1 MDRYQ
6 FEDAISAYLDNEL
19 NLSDRQAFE
28 SYMNA
33 NPDAKALVNDIRA
46 TMKAIK
52 GMPKVK
58 ASSTFMPNLYKRI
71 EFEKN
76 RPSKKIIEK
85 PSRTLFGFTPLY
97 AGVMTVL
104 IASFI
109 TVGVNLWPDT
119 NPSGQ
124 QIPAFTGNVTNPPSS
139 PVVVPNSNP
148 APTFVSN
155 EAVADTADTTIAKK
169 KKFQFNDNVKFVK
182 DQRLSRLKNK
192 FN

>member
-139 PVVVPNSNP
+139 PVGAPNSNP

-155 EAVADTADTTIAKK
+155 EAVADTADTTVAKK
-169 KKFQFNDNVKFVK
+169 KKFQLNDNVKFVK
-182 DQRLSRLKNK
+182 DQR
-192 FN
+192 

>member
-71 EFEKN
+71 
-76 RPSKKIIEK
+76 
-85 PSRTLFGFTPLY
+85 
-97 AGVMTVL
+97 
-104 IASFI
+104 
-109 TVGVNLWPDT
+109 
-119 NPSGQ
+119 
-124 QIPAFTGNVTNPPSS
+124 
-139 PVVVPNSNP
+139 
-148 APTFVSN
+148 
-155 EAVADTADTTIAKK
+155 
-169 KKFQFNDNVKFVK
+169 
-182 DQRLSRLKNK
+182 
-192 FN
+192 